1 MSERTAEDIAD
12 ELVDK
17 PSETQDTVRPSI
29 VRTRIIPG
37 IAAALF
43 LALIGVI
50 VVAVVAPDA
59 VNRDQRRAEG
69 RAIVFEEPKM
79 AQDFTLEPIKGGEA
93 MSLADFRGK
102 TVVINFWASWCGPCK
117 REIPILTQAARQ
129 VDEDVVIV
137 GIDTLDQKDDAL
149 KMMDDFAVNYLV
161 LNDNNSGGDS
171 VAVDYGLVG
180 VPETYLINSE
190 GELVALQ
197 RGEFQSVREFMDLVA
212 LAK

>member
-1 MSERTAEDIAD
+1 MSERTAEDLAED
-12 ELVDK
+12 LTTDT
-17 PSETQDTVRPSI
+17 PETEDRVRPNI

-43 LALIGVI
+43 LVLIGI
-50 VVAVVAPDA
+50 IILAVVAPDA
-59 VNRDQRRAEG
+59 VNRDQRRQEG
-69 RAIVFEEPKM
+69 RAIVFEEPRP
-79 AQDFTLEPIKGGEA
+79 AQDFSLEPIKGGEP
-93 MSLADFRGK
+93 MSLADFEGK

-129 VDEDVVIV
+129 IDEDVVIV

-149 KMMDDFAVNYLV
+149 EMMDDFAVNYLV
-161 LNDNNSGGDS
+161 LNDNKTGGDS

-180 VPETYLINSE
+180 VPETYLINAE